1 MKFGR
6 VNRLKFADTIRRGPV
21 ESRRRPKTGRIA
33 AVAGLTAIAIV
44 AFLWHLGS
52 VGLVDET
59 EPLFAEAARQMT
71 VTGNWITPYFNGE
84 TRFDK
89 PPLIYWLMA
98 IGYSIFGVN
107 EWAVRLPSALSA
119 IALMVGCFFTLRR
132 FGATSGDRRGLWLSA
147 WIGSAIAALNL
158 ETLVW
163 ARQGVSDMLLS
174 GCMGLGLLSFF
185 WGYATTPE
193 KQPQKP
199 VKFGD
204 IFHCQF
210 PEKWYL
216 GFYIWTGLAVL
227 AKGPVGIVLPSLIV
241 LCFLIYVNRLFSV
254 FREMGV
260 IWGAVIFGAI
270 TVPWYI
276 LVILENGR
284 TYIDSFFGYHNFER
298 FTSVV
303 NGHDA
308 PWYFYFIVVLIGF
321 MPWSVY
327 LPIAFSRLQFWR
339 RSRWTRQPRSTHLKL
354 FAFFWFSCIFLF
366 FTVSVTKLPSYVL
379 PLMPAAAI
387 SVATFWSEELAQNR
401 DFSFEKNRGF
411 FITVI
416 VNILFL
422 AAVAIAIFV
431 SPNFIGP
438 DPAVENLPE
447 WVRTSGLPVVGGVIW
462 MATAVFIVGL
472 SRDRWRLILIP
483 NFLGFILFFCLVFI
497 PGLFLVDEARQLPL
511 RYLSERVEMV
521 RQADEELW
529 MLGFEKPSLVFY
541 SRRPVQFFE
550 IRDFFKIKSRPLF
563 YVIDSL
569 KNDPESDT
577 AIAISRPKDL
587 QKLGL
592 DPTDYPVLAERGRYQ
607 LIRLSKRILL
617 YRVLNHASDS

>member
-193 KQPQKP
+193 KQPQKL

-227 AKGPVGIVLPSLIV
+227 AKGPVGIVLPGLII

-387 SVATFWSEELAQNR
+387 AVAIFWSEELAQNR